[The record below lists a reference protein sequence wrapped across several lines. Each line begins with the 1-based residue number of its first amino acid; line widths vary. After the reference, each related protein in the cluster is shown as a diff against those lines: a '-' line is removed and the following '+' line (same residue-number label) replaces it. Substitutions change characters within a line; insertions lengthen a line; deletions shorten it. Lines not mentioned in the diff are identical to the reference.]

1 MDKQNSESEVEILKK
16 RIEQLE
22 NLQKL
27 KDSLRTMNVPTC
39 QLCMEPVECPVT
51 FNNVQ
56 KVNGEIKYGKCA
68 ASQANPT
75 CLMCAR
81 EYVLR
86 MRKQGKQHFNCLY
99 RCCTVKD
106 NKFETYGE
114 IGRKPDDVP
123 EPTLY
128 RQMRDNGVTVC
139 RRCHTDCITVYDL
152 AMHIK
157 NTCPERMV
165 TCKICKKDMKQ
176 RDLDEHAKS
185 CYFMCLYCGIEIP
198 ILDKKKIPKHQCMKK
213 PLFKCKFC
221 NYSFNTETIMNF
233 ATQGFTHNCS
243 RVYKTECVPCNS
255 GVSRM
260 MTSTTNAQGVPLT
273 VDDEAKLFTQTPIII
288 HQNQN
293 TTSTIEDFPDSV
305 IL

>member
-1 MDKQNSESEVEILKK
+1 
-16 RIEQLE
+16 
-22 NLQKL
+22 
-27 KDSLRTMNVPTC
+27 
-39 QLCMEPVECPVT
+39 
-51 FNNVQ
+51 
-56 KVNGEIKYGKCA
+56 
-68 ASQANPT
+68 
-75 CLMCAR
+75 
-81 EYVLR
+81 
-86 MRKQGKQHFNCLY
+86 
-99 RCCTVKD
+99 
-106 NKFETYGE
+106 
-114 IGRKPDDVP
+114 
-123 EPTLY
+123 
-128 RQMRDNGVTVC
+128 
-139 RRCHTDCITVYDL
+139 
-152 AMHIK
+152 
-157 NTCPERMV
+157 
-165 TCKICKKDMKQ
+165 
-176 RDLDEHAKS
+176 
-185 CYFMCLYCGIEIP
+185 
-198 ILDKKKIPKHQCMKK
+198 MKK